1 MGICKLSLST
11 LFKTPSKGNFLG
23 APAPSLRGRAGGEA
37 AVLFLF
43 SLLLLASCGTKKNI
57 EASSTKSID
66 NTAIRN
72 TEYVRK
78 VYNNATNA
86 KNIVSKID
94 FSIDANGKNISVDGR
109 IYMRK
114 NEVIRVVLSPLG
126 IMEVG
131 RVEFTPDYVLVIDRL
146 HKQYVKA
153 TYNDLSFLKNNG
165 LNFYSLQALFWNEL
179 FLPGNN
185 QLTVNMLDK
194 FDSES
199 AAGTQRKVKVKS
211 GNLNFEWDTTVATGR
226 IDAANVAYGTGT
238 ANASNASWKYD
249 TFSALGSKMFP
260 ARHSVSFTGK
270 TGNKN
275 SNIKVNIRMKKLT
288 TDSDWETRSSVSDKY
303 AKVNAEEALK
313 KIMQF

>member
-1 MGICKLSLST
+1 MGICKLTLST
-11 LFKTPSKGNFLG
+11 VFKNHSKGNFLG

-153 TYNDLSFLKNNG
+153 TYNDLSFLKNN
-165 LNFYSLQALFWNEL
+165 
-179 FLPGNN
+179 
-185 QLTVNMLDK
+185 
-194 FDSES
+194 
-199 AAGTQRKVKVKS
+199 
-211 GNLNFEWDTTVATGR
+211 
-226 IDAANVAYGTGT
+226 
-238 ANASNASWKYD
+238 
-249 TFSALGSKMFP
+249 
-260 ARHSVSFTGK
+260 
-270 TGNKN
+270 
-275 SNIKVNIRMKKLT
+275 
-288 TDSDWETRSSVSDKY
+288 
-303 AKVNAEEALK
+303 
-313 KIMQF
+313 

>member
-1 MGICKLSLST
+1 MISLKSEIRYLLPSIYGRGWGVG
-11 LFKTPSKGNFLG
+11 LFFL
-23 APAPSLRGRAGGEA
+23 L
-37 AVLFLF
+37 
-43 SLLLLASCGTKKNI
+43 SLLLVSCGTKKNI
-57 EASSTKSID
+57 ESSGTGTKSID

-72 TEYVRK
+72 TEYIRK

-153 TYNDLSFLKNNG
+153 TYNDLSFLNNNG

-199 AAGTQRKVKVKS
+199 SAGTQRKVKVKS
-211 GNLNFEWDTTVATGR
+211 GNLNFEWDTTAATGR
-226 IDAANVAYGTGT
+226 IDAANVTYGTGT
-238 ANASNASWKYD
+238 ANASNASWKYE

-260 ARHSVSFTGK
+260 ANQTISFASK
-270 TGNKN
+270 AVKSN
-275 SNIKVNIRMKKLT
+275 STMKVNVRMKKLT
-288 TDSDWETRSSVSDKY
+288 TDSKWEAHSTVSDKY
-303 AKVNAEEALK
+303 TKVSAEEALK